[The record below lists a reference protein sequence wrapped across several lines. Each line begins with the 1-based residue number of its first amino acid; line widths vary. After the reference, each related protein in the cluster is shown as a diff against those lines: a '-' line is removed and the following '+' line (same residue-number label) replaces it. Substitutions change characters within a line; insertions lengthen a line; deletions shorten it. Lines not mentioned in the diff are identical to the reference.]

1 MNIHKIIN
9 SFHQYTFN
17 TNNIQKLLVSK
28 KNKKNE
34 IKKKNITK
42 PESNEKKQI
51 DFFIPQEQD
60 FLFWLWVIFLYGF
73 ITS

>member
-1 MNIHKIIN
+1 MNIRKIIN

-34 IKKKNITK
+34 RKEKNISK
-42 PESNEKKQI
+42 PKLNEKNK
-51 DFFIPQEQD
+51 
-60 FLFWLWVIFLYGF
+60 LIFLYQKNKIFCFGYG
-73 ITS
+73 